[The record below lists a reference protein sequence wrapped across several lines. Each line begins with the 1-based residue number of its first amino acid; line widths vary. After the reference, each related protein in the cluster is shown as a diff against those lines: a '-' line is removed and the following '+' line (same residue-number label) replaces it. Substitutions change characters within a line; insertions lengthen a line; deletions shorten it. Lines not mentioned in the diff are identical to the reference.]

1 MKSFVHL
8 VNERM
13 SGQSLSLRKVAKG
26 AGLDP
31 SFFSK
36 VLAGKRSPPSD
47 EKVLV
52 KLAKCLGIDPMALVI
67 STGLIP
73 SELQPLMEKPE
84 FLRSLYG
91 RAGFR
96 PQRVPP
102 PKAAG
107 RAKPSAPRF
116 KQRRNWPRGISKSP
130 HLSEDL
136 LCPASKNRTWPGNA
150 ALRSLRPGTALIRL
164 Y

>member
-26 AGLDP
+26 AGLYP

-91 RAGFR
+91 RAGF
-96 PQRVPP
+96 
-102 PKAAG
+102 
-107 RAKPSAPRF
+107 S
-116 KQRRNWPRGISKSP
+116 
-130 HLSEDL
+130 
-136 LCPASKNRTWPGNA
+136 
-150 ALRSLRPGTALIRL
+150 LRSEEH
-164 Y
+164 